1 MNEKKVY
8 QILEMVLWVIN
19 PLLIVLAFY
28 NQELKPGLFML
39 WMGKFHPLVL
49 HFPIVFGIVI
59 AIYLLFFQLRRLPSD
74 TEKLIL
80 ALNGVFAT
88 AVAILGLLL
97 SKQNAYDNDL
107 INWHKWGGIAIALL
121 SWAIV
126 YLLDLQVKH
135 KKYLAICF
143 FIVLTVA
150 THKGAQLTHG
160 VNALGFPQAASG
172 VSEQNPGDSKSI
184 YVTTIAPILDQKCVS
199 CHNADKAKGGL
210 RLDSPEYI
218 QKGSK
223 NGSILKGD
231 AGQLGMLLDRIHSP
245 LTDEKHMPPDGKE
258 QLTKTELSIL
268 TSWIKSGSNFQNKIG
283 DIPSTDSLALL
294 IGQPKKVL
302 VEKFEPKHNLPDLKK
317 YNSNYCTVNYLFNGS
332 DEVEVN
338 FYQGTFYNRD
348 NLKKLSS
355 LSSNIISLNMSG
367 MPLTNDD
374 LDVILGFKNLQRLN
388 LNNTNLGIDA
398 LQDVKSLKKLRLLS
412 ICGIE
417 FNNSTLDKFLATA
430 KFKELNVWTKD
441 GTPKDLEPIIKKYP
455 NIIFNVGDNLKTT
468 FVKIS
473 KPTIEQDSLIISDHL
488 DIKLKALLKGVVIRY
503 TTDGTDPDSL
513 KSSVY
518 EKPFRITE
526 NTTLKIKAFREGW
539 TGSEI
544 VKKTFY
550 KSEIHPDSIFLLTQ
564 PDIKHPAHG
573 AKTLI
578 DFELGENN
586 RYTDKWLGYKETSL
600 DFLIGF
606 KEPRMLKSAYLNAF
620 IDLGGMIFPI
630 ASITVQGSNDGISYK
645 KIAKTSF
652 PPAKEGDPNGP
663 QSFTCP
669 FPTGTIY
676 KYYKFNVSN
685 LKHLPAW
692 KKDNKGKPAWIFVD
706 ELFLN

>member
-1 MNEKKVY
+1 MNEKKIH

-59 AIYLLFFQLRRLPSD
+59 AIYLLFFQLRRLPLD

-80 ALNGVFAT
+80 ASNGVFAT
-88 AVAILGLLL
+88 VVAILGLLL
-97 SKQNAYDNDL
+97 SKQNSYDNDL
-107 INWHKWGGIAIALL
+107 LNWHKWGGIAIAIL
-121 SWAIV
+121 SWSIL
-126 YLLDLQVKH
+126 YLLDLQVKQ

-143 FIVLTVA
+143 FIVLMVA

-160 VNALGFPQAASG
+160 VNALGFPQAAST
-172 VSEQNPGDSKSI
+172 VSEQNPGESKTI
-184 YVTTIAPILDQKCVS
+184 YVATIAPILDQKCVS

-218 QKGSK
+218 QKGGK
-223 NGSILKGD
+223 DGSILKGD
-231 AGQLGMLLDRIHSP
+231 AGQLGKLLERIHLP

-268 TSWIKSGSNFQNKIG
+268 SNWINSGSNFQNKIT
-283 DIPSTDSLALL
+283 DLPSTDSLALL
-294 IGQPKKVL
+294 IGQPKKIL
-302 VEKFEPKHNLPDLKK
+302 VEKFEPKHNLPDLKE
-317 YNSNYCTVNYLFNGS
+317 YNSNYCTTNYLFHGT

-338 FYQGTFYNRD
+338 FFQGTFYKRD

-355 LSSNIISLNMSG
+355 IKSNIISLNMSG

-374 LDVILGFKNLQRLN
+374 LDIIVGFKNLQRLN

-417 FNNSTLDKFLATA
+417 FNNAALDKFLANA
-430 KFKELNVWTKD
+430 KFTELNVWTKD

-518 EKPFRITE
+518 EKPFRIKE
-526 NTTLKIKAFREGW
+526 NTTLKIKAFRDGW

-550 KSEIHPDSIFLLTQ
+550 KSEIHPDSILLLTQ
-564 PDIKHPAHG
+564 PDIKHPGHG

-578 DFELGENN
+578 DYDLGESNK
-586 RYTDKWLGYKETSL
+586 YTDKWLGYKDTGL

-606 KEPRMLKSAYLNAF
+606 KEPRLLKSAYFNAF
-620 IDLGGMIFPI
+620 IELGAAIFPI
-630 ASITVQGSNDGISYK
+630 ASITVQGSNDGVTYK
-645 KIAKTSF
+645 KIVQTKF
-652 PPAKEGDPNGP
+652 PPAIQGAAQGP
-663 QSFTCP
+663 QTFTCP
-669 FPTGTIY
+669 FPEGTTY
-676 KYYKFNVSN
+676 KFYKFNVAN
-685 LKHLPAW
+685 LKRQPSW
-692 KKDNKGKPAWIFVD
+692 RKDNKGKPAWIYVD